1 MPFVLGVAAA
11 LLVGIL
17 AGGRIERLTA
27 VKVAWWQAAPVAL
40 GLQLLAIYGLPGL
53 DRAALV
59 AVLVGSQLAL
69 LVVALR
75 NWRTFGVAVAGLGV
89 AMNLAVM
96 VANGG
101 LMPISPETVAASG
114 RAGSWRIGDGSPG
127 THLAL
132 SKDVIVPLA
141 ETRLELLADRF
152 HARMPGRLDVVF
164 SLGDVVLLLGVMAGI
179 VRAMTHDP
187 NTPLEEQHETDAAG
201 RGAYRALATR

>member
-101 LMPISPETVAASG
+101 LMPISPETLAASG
-114 RAGSWRIGDGSPG
+114 RTGSWRIGDGSPG

-132 SKDVIVPLA
+132 SKDVIVPVA

-152 HARMPGRLDVVF
+152 HAGVSKRLDVVF
-164 SLGDVVLLLGVMAGI
+164 SLGDVVLLVGVAAGI

-187 NTPLEEQHETDAAG
+187 NTPLEEHHETDAAG
-201 RGAYRALATR
+201 RRARRAFATR